1 MKYAVGIPII
11 SGTAHVN
18 HEIRKDQYERL
29 LSILAEEGMQ
39 PVIENSTFNYEAWIT
54 VIAAEVIS
62 KKDGD
67 AND

>member
-1 MKYAVGIPII
+1 MKYAIGIPII
-11 SGTAHVN
+11 GGIAHVN
-18 HEIRKDQYERL
+18 YEVLEEQYKRL

>member
-1 MKYAVGIPII
+1 MRYAVGIPII

>member
-1 MKYAVGIPII
+1 MKYAIGIPII
-11 SGTAHVN
+11 GGIAHVN
-18 HEIRKDQYERL
+18 YEVLEEQYQRL
-29 LSILAEEGMQ
+29 LSVLTMEGLR
-39 PVIENSTFNYEAWIT
+39 PVTKSSAFNDEAWIT